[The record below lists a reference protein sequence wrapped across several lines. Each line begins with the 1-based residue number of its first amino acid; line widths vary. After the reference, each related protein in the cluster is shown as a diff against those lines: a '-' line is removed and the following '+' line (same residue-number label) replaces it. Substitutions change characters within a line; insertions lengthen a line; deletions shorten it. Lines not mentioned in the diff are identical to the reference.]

1 LPVGRIGRDSRLV
14 ALDAGKAHVE
24 SISTWPATA
33 IRGTLDHVVT
43 TLDDHLWAL
52 ALERAAAAP
61 APTNLL
67 RDLLWR
73 SLHLSGW
80 RPQAASTGA
89 RAPATTDRALLER
102 FVHGDPE
109 AFETLVERHGGALVG
124 FARRSLPDEYA
135 DDAVQEAFLA
145 LFTKAHDVLAA
156 TDRNV
161 RGFLFA
167 STRMEVSKSLGLRL
181 RDEGPPEALLAVLP
195 PAEPDLLER
204 LRACE
209 RSELATLL
217 LDVCD
222 ALEQHTILMRLE
234 GRASTDI
241 AAELELEPGHVHV
254 LEHRA
259 GTKLT
264 TALDR
269 SAS

>member
-1 LPVGRIGRDSRLV
+1 
-14 ALDAGKAHVE
+14 
-24 SISTWPATA
+24 
-33 IRGTLDHVVT
+33 VT
-43 TLDDHLWAL
+43 TLDDQLWAL
-52 ALERAAAAP
+52 AFERAAAAP

-80 RPQAASTGA
+80 RPQPTRPEGSLAN
-89 RAPATTDRALLER
+89 TDRALLER

-145 LFTKAHDVLAA
+145 LFSRAHDVIAA
-156 TDRNV
+156 ADRNV

-167 STRMEVSKSLGLRL
+167 VTRSEVSKTLGQRL

-217 LDVCD
+217 LEVCD
-222 ALEQHTILMRLE
+222 ALEQHTVLMRLD
-234 GRASTDI
+234 GRSSADI
-241 AAELELEPGHVHV
+241 AGIFELEPGHVHV

-259 GTKLT
+259 GTKLAR
-264 TALDR
+264 ALDR
-269 SAS
+269 RAS